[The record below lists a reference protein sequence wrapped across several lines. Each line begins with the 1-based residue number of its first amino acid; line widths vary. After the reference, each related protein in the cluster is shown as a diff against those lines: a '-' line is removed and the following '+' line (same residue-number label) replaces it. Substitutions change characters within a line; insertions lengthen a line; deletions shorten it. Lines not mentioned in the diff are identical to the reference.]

1 MPQCSQS
8 GFHWNQLC
16 PGCSDFCVDCTIFHF
31 LVLILLDFSA
41 ALGSVG
47 HLFFLGILYS
57 AGFHSPFSP
66 CTPGTC
72 LCPFGVFSSLP
83 LIDWCFLRL
92 HSCHPTP
99 LSSHNLLSE
108 LIYLYSFYHYNY
120 LFKSPPLI
128 VLLSFTVQDQILH
141 KTYLP
146 ACFTGISAQYDQSQ
160 THLFSW
166 LPPLSPD
173 CIFRYFRPWLMASAQ
188 TSRPKTGEIT

>member
-66 CTPGTC
+66 CTPCIC

-99 LSSHNLLSE
+99 LSLCTISLVSSFISILFTTTA
-108 LIYLYSFYHYNY
+108 IYLRVHSPISTPNCASEFQSKIKFCTRRIY
-120 LFKSPPLI
+120 LHVSQASQHNMTRAKL
-128 VLLSFTVQDQILH
+128 
-141 KTYLP
+141 
-146 ACFTGISAQYDQSQ
+146 ACFLGSR
-160 THLFSW
+160 
-166 LPPLSPD
+166 LS
-173 CIFRYFRPWLMASAQ
+173 
-188 TSRPKTGEIT
+188 